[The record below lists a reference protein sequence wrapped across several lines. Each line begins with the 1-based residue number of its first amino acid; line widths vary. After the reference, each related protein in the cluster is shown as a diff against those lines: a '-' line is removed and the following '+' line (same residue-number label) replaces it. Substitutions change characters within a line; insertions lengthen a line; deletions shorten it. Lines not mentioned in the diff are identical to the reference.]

1 LKSLDGKIDGVVAR
15 SDLCKLHFNTNTGIG
30 KAYYCSASSGST
42 VPAQGKRQMAS
53 APTPAQN
60 GTVTA
65 KGVAVANKIID
76 GLHDLNGH

>member
-1 LKSLDGKIDGVVAR
+1 MAR
-15 SDLCKLHFNTNTGIG
+15 SDLCKLHFNTNTAID

-42 VPAQGKRQMAS
+42 GPAQAKRQMAS
-53 APTPAQN
+53 APTAAQN

>member
-1 LKSLDGKIDGVVAR
+1 
-15 SDLCKLHFNTNTGIG
+15 
-30 KAYYCSASSGST
+30 
-42 VPAQGKRQMAS
+42 MAS

-65 KGVAVANKIID
+65 KGVAVANEIIG

>member
-1 LKSLDGKIDGVVAR
+1 
-15 SDLCKLHFNTNTGIG
+15 
-30 KAYYCSASSGST
+30 
-42 VPAQGKRQMAS
+42 MAS